1 MCVVSHIHWPHVS
14 PCSTWMVSSKVHMCG
29 DEEPV
34 DPVAP
39 VDPIDPVDPV
49 EFRKAPVGESD
60 GPAKRDRCSVCL
72 IPAAPHLSEQER
84 NRVIP
89 MVDLNIIY
97 SFFIWANATR
107 ITTEPKQ
114 NFFRLAPQFHII

>member
-1 MCVVSHIHWPHVS
+1 
-14 PCSTWMVSSKVHMCG
+14 MCG

-89 MVDLNIIY
+89 MADLNIIY

-107 ITTEPKQ
+107 VTPLGQTK
-114 NFFRLAPQFHII
+114 FFSLAPHFSVLEVLAPYLSWDPRHGSSECSDE

>member
-60 GPAKRDRCSVCL
+60 GPAKRDRWSVCL

-89 MVDLNIIY
+89 MADLNI
-97 SFFIWANATR
+97 FIWANATR
-107 ITTEPKQ
+107 ITSLSQNQ
-114 NFFRLAPQFHII
+114 NFVKLGSSLI